1 MSDKEKERTAK
12 MLEKLSKQEDEKRY
26 LDSDES
32 DGEDRQGWYISEC
45 PLASQCKNGKHW
57 QGTRKCESFISRQK
71 SREYLMR
78 HLLMCGHHNL
88 SVEDAVDMC
97 NKTVPCTYMET
108 SEERRRN
115 RVAWRLQTAGEKE
128 SLWKKKESKKD
139 EKKES
144 KKDEKKYKKKGLSR
158 SRSRPRSRTAG
169 AGSSRDEMVEIKRED
184 LEAVVLQLEEAA
196 KLASSAA
203 EVCSSVADSYKQNET
218 SLEMAAGWL
227 RGLL

>member
-88 SVEDAVDMC
+88 SVEDAVDVC

-115 RVAWRLQTAGEKE
+115 KVAWRLHTAGEKE
-128 SLWKKKESKKD
+128 LKKKE
-139 EKKES
+139 ES
-144 KKDEKKYKKKGLSR
+144 KKDEKKYRIKGPSR
-158 SRSRPRSRTAG
+158 SRSPARSRTAG
-169 AGSSRDEMVEIKRED
+169 AAASSDEVVEIKRED
-184 LEAVVLQLEEAA
+184 LEAVVEQLEEAA
-196 KLASSAA
+196 KLAKTAG
-203 EVCSSVADSYKQNET
+203 EICLSVADSYKQNET
-218 SLEMAAGWL
+218 ALEMAARWL

>member
-32 DGEDRQGWYISEC
+32 DGGTRQGWYISEC

-88 SVEDAVDMC
+88 SVEDAVDVC

-115 RVAWRLQTAGEKE
+115 RVAWRLHTAGEKE
-128 SLWKKKESKKD
+128 LKKKE
-139 EKKES
+139 ES

-184 LEAVVLQLEEAA
+184 LEAVVSQLEEAA